1 MIFLEKSNYLKDNEK
16 IMKEYDY
23 EKNKDINLE
32 KLTIGTHKKVWWICL
47 KGHSY
52 EQEIRSK
59 VKGIGCPICNNK
71 KVLQGYNDLAT
82 TNPELLNEW
91 DYKKNNINNI
101 TPYNI
106 TKGAE
111 KKVWWICKKCK
122 QSYESFAYSKKEDIG
137 CPYCSSKIIKKG
149 VNDIFTKKPDWKKSW
164 DYKKND
170 IDPYTLSINSHKK
183 VWWICSLCSKS
194 FERKVSDVDIDI
206 LLCKECSIN
215 NGTLKRIN
223 SIINSN
229 GSFLDNYPDI
239 AKEWDY
245 ENNITTPDKV
255 TSNSKIKAFWICPN
269 GHSYQSTLSHR
280 ISGRGCPICSKE
292 MSISF
297 PEKAIVYYISKIETN
312 IIESYK
318 PDFLGGKE
326 IDIYLPNKNIGI
338 EYDGSAWHKNK
349 SRDIKKNNLCNENNI
364 KLIRIRENGCPVLN
378 NSSIDYYFEK
388 TESFSNLNEIIYKII
403 YDLYKVKIDINI
415 EKDRFEIYK
424 IVNYSIK
431 EKSLESMY
439 PNIAKEWDY
448 EKNEN
453 LKPSQFYSH
462 SSKKFWWICS
472 KGHSY
477 NTSIAKRADGANCP
491 YCSNEK
497 ILEGYNDLATT
508 NPEILNEWDY
518 EKNNKNNIYPN
529 MISKGCHKK
538 VWWICKNGHEWES
551 LISNRIKG
559 RNCPYCS
566 GRKKIVGVND
576 LATTNPEILNMWDK
590 AKNDNVKPSD
600 FSRGSDFMAWWICPV
615 CNNSWQQRIS
625 HITKGVGC
633 PQCHYNPY
641 KKNRG

>member
-1 MIFLEKSNYLKDNEK
+1 MSNLLKDNK
-16 IMKEYDY
+16 RIMKEYDF
-23 EKNKDINLE
+23 EKNKYIDLE
-32 KLTIGTHKKVWWICL
+32 KLTIGTHKKVWWICS

-71 KVLQGYNDLAT
+71 MVLQGYNDLAT
-82 TNPELLNEW
+82 TNPELLIEW

-122 QSYESFAYSKKEDIG
+122 QSYENFAYSKKKDIG

-149 VNDIFTKKPDWKKSW
+149 INDIFTKKPGWEKSW
-164 DYKKND
+164 DYKKNN
-170 IDPYTLSINSHKK
+170 IDLYTLSVNSHKK
-183 VWWICSLCSKS
+183 VWWICSQCNKS

-206 LLCKECSIN
+206 VLCKECSIS

-245 ENNITTPDKV
+245 EKNNITPDKV
-255 TSNSKIKAFWICPN
+255 ASNSKIKAFWICPN

-280 ISGRGCPICSKE
+280 ISGRRCPICSKE

-297 PEKAIVYYISKIETN
+297 PEKAIVYYISKLETN

-349 SRDIKKNNLCNENNI
+349 SRDIKKNNLCIENNI
-364 KLIRIRENGCPVLN
+364 KLIRVRENGCPKLD

-388 TESFSNLNEIIYKII
+388 TESFSNLNKIIHKII

-415 EKDRFEIYK
+415 EKDRFEIYR

-431 EKSLESMY
+431 LKSLESMY
-439 PNIAKEWDY
+439 PDIAKEWDY

-462 SSKKFWWICS
+462 SSKRFWWICP

-508 NPEILNEWDY
+508 NPEILDEWDY
-518 EKNNKNNIYPN
+518 ENNNINDVYPN
-529 MISKGCHKK
+529 MVSKGCHKK
-538 VWWICKNGHEWES
+538 VWWICKKGHRWES

-566 GRKKIVGVND
+566 GRKKTVGVND

-590 AKNDNVKPSD
+590 SKNDNVQPSD
-600 FSRGSDFMAWWICPV
+600 FSRGSDFKAWWICPV

-625 HITKGVGC
+625 HITKGIGC

-641 KKNRG
+641 KTK

>member
-1 MIFLEKSNYLKDNEK
+1 MSNLLKDNK
-16 IMKEYDY
+16 RIMKEYDF
-23 EKNKDINLE
+23 EKNNDINLE
-32 KLTIGTHKKVWWICL
+32 KLTIGTHKKAWWICS

-71 KVLQGYNDLAT
+71 MVLQGYNDLAT

-122 QSYESFAYSKKEDIG
+122 QSYESFAYSKKKDIG

-149 VNDIFTKKPDWKKSW
+149 INDIFTKKPGWEKSW
-164 DYKKND
+164 DYKKNN
-170 IDPYTLSINSHKK
+170 IDPYTLSVNSHKK
-183 VWWICSLCSKS
+183 VWWICSQCNKS

-206 LLCKECSIN
+206 VLCKECSIS

-245 ENNITTPDKV
+245 EKNNITPDKV
-255 TSNSKIKAFWICPN
+255 ASNSKIKAFWICPN

-280 ISGRGCPICSKE
+280 ISGRRCPICSKE

-318 PDFLGGKE
+318 PEFLGGKE

-364 KLIRIRENGCPVLN
+364 KLIRVRENGCPMLD

-415 EKDRFEIYK
+415 EKDRFEIYR

-439 PNIAKEWDY
+439 PDIAKEWDY
-448 EKNEN
+448 EKNDN

-462 SSKKFWWICS
+462 SSKRFWWICP

-508 NPEILNEWDY
+508 NPEILDEWDY
-518 EKNNKNNIYPN
+518 EKNNINAVYPN
-529 MISKGCHKK
+529 MVSKGCHKK
-538 VWWICKNGHEWES
+538 VWWICKKGHEWES

-559 RNCPYCS
+559 INCPYCS

-590 AKNDNVKPSD
+590 SKNDNVQPSD
-600 FSRGSDFMAWWICPV
+600 FSRGSDFKAWWICPV

-625 HITKGVGC
+625 NITKGIGC

-641 KKNRG
+641 KTK